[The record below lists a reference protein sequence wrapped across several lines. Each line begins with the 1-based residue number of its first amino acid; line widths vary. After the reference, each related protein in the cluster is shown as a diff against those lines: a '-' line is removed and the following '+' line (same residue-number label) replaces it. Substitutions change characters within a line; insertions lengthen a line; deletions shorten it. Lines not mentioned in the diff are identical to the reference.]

1 MTAFANVSVAN
12 TIFTWLTRTNQV
24 IQRLN
29 NHATSNTVLFSNS
42 LTANTTLELKT
53 GGTLT
58 LPSGA
63 ISANSYFGSGVVT
76 AHAVATNAVTT
87 AKIVA
92 SAVST
97 AKIADSAV
105 TTAKIADDAVTTAK
119 IANTAVTTAKITDS
133 AVTTAKIAD
142 TAITT
147 AKITDSAVSTAKIA
161 DTAITTAKIAD
172 SAVTTAKI
180 ADSAVTTAKI
190 ATAAVTAVKSATLAN
205 TNTYIATKLDSSS
218 GKIQGF
224 TEFANTAIN
233 SGTSLTVPSN
243 SNVVRYTLNGNLT
256 LTLPSSQPGSSSAV
270 KTIVIFLK
278 QDATGSRT
286 FTLAAPSGETLL
298 FNNSASQPAVVATA
312 NKRTIYTCI
321 KFDSDTVWYVSQS
334 FIES

>member
-29 NHATSNTVLFSNS
+29 NHTTSNTVLFSNS

-76 AHAVATNAVTT
+76 AHAVATNAITT

-105 TTAKIADDAVTTAK
+105 TTAKIA
-119 IANTAVTTAKITDS
+119 NT

-147 AKITDSAVSTAKIA
+147 AKIA
-161 DTAITTAKIAD
+161 DTAVSTAKIAD

-180 ADSAVTTAKI
+180 ADDAVTTAKI

-233 SGTSLTVPSN
+233 SGTGLLIGPDQHALTVPSN

>member
-76 AHAVATNAVTT
+76 AHAVATNAITT
-87 AKIVA
+87 VKIVA
-92 SAVST
+92 SAVS
-97 AKIADSAV
+97 
-105 TTAKIADDAVTTAK
+105 TAKIADDAVTTAK
-119 IANTAVTTAKITDS
+119 IANTAVTTAKI
-133 AVTTAKIAD
+133 AN

-147 AKITDSAVSTAKIA
+147 AKITDSAV
-161 DTAITTAKIAD
+161 TTAKIAD

-243 SNVVRYTLNGNLT
+243 SNIVRYTLNGNLT
-256 LTLPSSQPGSSSAV
+256 LTLPSSQPGSASAA

>member
-76 AHAVATNAVTT
+76 AHAVATNAITT

-92 SAVST
+92 SAVS
-97 AKIADSAV
+97 
-105 TTAKIADDAVTTAK
+105 TAKIADDAVTTAK
-119 IANTAVTTAKITDS
+119 IANTAVTTAKIANT
-133 AVTTAKIAD
+133 AVTTAKITD
-142 TAITT
+142 TA
-147 AKITDSAVSTAKIA
+147 VS
-161 DTAITTAKIAD
+161 TAKIAD

-180 ADSAVTTAKI
+180 ADDAVTTAKI